1 MRVEDALERILRKYS
16 EGNFYNEVKAAKE
29 EFFNRAGKVAEG
41 SDLFEGQMKAFLDW
55 YLFDR
60 PLNEFDL
67 CPVKMYVHEEGKA
80 VTEEEK
86 SVFEGI
92 TRSIHSIFEFL
103 KIKGNDIYV
112 KDMVTAEKYI
122 IEDSMIREGFS
133 KGDVFEGRLIPQGDR
148 YVFGESFIF
157 HPLSSKPFIKKQ
169 IKQIKY
175 LDEKQR
181 LRLIHKL
188 SIMKLKTHQYSH
200 IDAKHIY
207 TETPVF

>member
-1 MRVEDALERILRKYS
+1 MRVDEGLEKILRKYS
-16 EGNFYNEVKAAKE
+16 EGSFYEEVKAAKD

-60 PLNEFDL
+60 PLNQYDL
-67 CPVKMYVHEEGKA
+67 CPVKMYMFEEGKNLPD
-80 VTEEEK
+80 EERAI
-86 SVFEGI
+86 FEGI
-92 TRSIHSIFEFL
+92 TRSVHSIFEFL
-103 KIKGNDIYV
+103 KIKGSDVYV
-112 KDMVTAEKYI
+112 KDMVTGEKYV
-122 IEDSMIREGFS
+122 IEDSEIRDGFS
-133 KGDVFEGRLIPQGDR
+133 KGDVFEGRLIPSGDR

-175 LDEKQR
+175 LDDKQR

-207 TETPVF
+207 TESPVF